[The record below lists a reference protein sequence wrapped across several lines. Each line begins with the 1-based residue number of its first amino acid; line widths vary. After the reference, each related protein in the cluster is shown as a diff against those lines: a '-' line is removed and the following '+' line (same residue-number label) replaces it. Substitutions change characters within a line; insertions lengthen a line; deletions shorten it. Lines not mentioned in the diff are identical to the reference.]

1 MSKLTPVSST
11 QPGSPKRP
19 KGDGP
24 ATALLLAVLNGALV
38 GVGSV
43 YVATRSVPVT
53 LIAAAAAV
61 ILAALALLAR

>member
-1 MSKLTPVSST
+1 MGRLTPVSPAG
-11 QPGSPKRP
+11 PGSPQKP
-19 KGDGP
+19 KGGS
-24 ATALLLAVLNGALV
+24 ATAVLLAVVNGALV

-43 YVATRSVPVT
+43 YVTTRSVPVT

>member
-1 MSKLTPVSST
+1 MGKLTPMSSAR
-11 QPGSPKRP
+11 PGSRRRP
-19 KGDGP
+19 RGNGP
-24 ATALLLAVLNGALV
+24 STAVLLAVVNGALV

-43 YVATRSVPVT
+43 YVTTRSVSVT